1 MRCKRGNDL
10 RGGTL
15 LLLLALDLGL
25 IGWAMLII
33 GLLLLLAEAASPGF
47 FVAVPGTVL
56 VVLGIIILAFPGFL
70 ENEWAPL
77 VGVVVAVIAGGAT
90 IYMYRRIAPGQRPSA
105 TSMDSLVGMSG
116 TVTRAVEPDS
126 IRGKVKIQNQVWS
139 ATARE
144 RIPAGARVRVV
155 ESSGVH
161 IIVKE
166 EKK

>member
-1 MRCKRGNDL
+1 M
-10 RGGTL
+10 
-15 LLLLALDLGL
+15 LALDLGV
-25 IGWAMLII
+25 IGWGMLVV

-56 VVLGIIILAFPGFL
+56 IVLGIIILIAPDFL
-70 ENEWAPL
+70 EQQWAPL
-77 VGVVVAVIAGGAT
+77 IGVVVAVIAGGAT
-90 IYMYRRIAPGQRPSA
+90 IYMYRRIAPGQRPLA
-105 TSMDSLVGMSG
+105 TSMDSLVDMVG
-116 TVTRAVEPDS
+116 TVTHAVEPNS

-161 IIVKE
+161 VIVKE